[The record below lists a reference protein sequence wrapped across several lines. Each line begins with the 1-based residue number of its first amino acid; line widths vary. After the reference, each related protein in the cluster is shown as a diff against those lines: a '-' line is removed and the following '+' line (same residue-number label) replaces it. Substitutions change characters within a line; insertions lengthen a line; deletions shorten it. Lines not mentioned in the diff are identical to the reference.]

1 MNAALAITN
10 AALAIT
16 LAVLFGFGVLGGL
29 ALWLGARLGAHVE
42 AQAYRKDGR
51 QLPFAERRRPD
62 RSRAF

>member
-29 ALWLGARLGAHVE
+29 ALWLGARLGAHV
-42 AQAYRKDGR
+42 AD
-51 QLPFAERRRPD
+51 QLWK
-62 RSRAF
+62 AFEDHRL